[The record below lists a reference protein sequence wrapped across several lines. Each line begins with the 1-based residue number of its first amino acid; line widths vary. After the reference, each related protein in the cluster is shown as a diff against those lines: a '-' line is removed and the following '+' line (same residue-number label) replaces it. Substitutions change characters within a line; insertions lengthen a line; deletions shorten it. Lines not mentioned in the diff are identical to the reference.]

1 VGRSLDE
8 TGLVARLSYV
18 IPSRASKEARTATGA
33 TFNSDGRVLVV
44 HLIPASA
51 AALNSGAADVRFANL
66 FCSVREKEN
75 PDTGDWAS
83 CEQFLQTA
91 PQARVDLAPLTA
103 KYRVLIVP
111 GFFSACASSVAP
123 AFGDGLDHL
132 RSQHGMT
139 VETWVPPNDSSE
151 ANGAAIAEY
160 LREHMVSDHRKY
172 IVVAHSKGAPDVQAA
187 LALHPEAKDA
197 VAAFIAVA
205 GAVGGSLIAD
215 LLPAQA
221 NNWIDRFKLGNCEG
235 DVAAALTSLKRSVRQ
250 QFLAAHPNPVVP
262 SYSLPAVSDRAH
274 TSKALLEAWQLMS
287 YLSPRQDSQ
296 LAYEDTILP
305 GSIVLGTARADHLAV
320 AMPFEKASDSSIR
333 SFVDQGHYPRAALL
347 EAMLRFVIGDLETA
361 K

>member
-1 VGRSLDE
+1 V
-8 TGLVARLSYV
+8 
-18 IPSRASKEARTATGA
+18 K
-33 TFNSDGRVLVV
+33 
-44 HLIPASA
+44 
-51 AALNSGAADVRFANL
+51 FANL

-75 PDTGDWAS
+75 PDTGDWSA

-91 PQARVDLAPLTA
+91 PQARVDLAPMSS

-111 GFFSACASSVAP
+111 GFFSACTSSVAP

-132 RSQHGMT
+132 RIQHGMT

-151 ANGAAIAEY
+151 ANGVAIAQY
-160 LREHMVSDHRKY
+160 LREHMVSDPRKY
-172 IVVAHSKGAPDVQAA
+172 IVVAHSKGVPDVQTA

-197 VAAFIAVA
+197 VAAFVAVA

-215 LLPAQA
+215 LLQAQA
-221 NNWIDRFKLGNCEG
+221 NIWIDRFKLGKCQG

-287 YLSPRQDSQ
+287 YLSQRQDSQ

-305 GSIVLGTARADHLAV
+305 GSTVLGTAQADHLAV
-320 AMPFEKASDSSIR
+320 AMPFDKASDSAIR
-333 SFVDQGHYPRAALL
+333 SFADQGHYPRAALL
-347 EAMLRFVIGDLETA
+347 EALLRFVMGDLETA